1 MMEPSAIGQ
10 AWQRLNRGDAA
21 AVATELADLSASA
34 PEPAILLRGL
44 AYFDAG
50 DSAKAAADFE
60 AVLARD
66 PQNPV
71 AASHLALAKFK
82 TGDALGAANIFDA
95 HPLFPQFGFLER
107 FLHLF
112 WPLRATTDIAAAT
125 YGEDKKPALSADF
138 ARFEAHADRVSK
150 RQKKKLAKALMNECS
165 KDFFN
170 RHYVSARTLAQRA
183 LAVIPDGEDY
193 IITNCAF
200 AMLDGRTQDALELS
214 EPLFQIVV
222 GELTKDPSLSGNV
235 PADVIMIRAAAM
247 HALGKHEEALRL
259 DLDRGADGAGRLG
272 LALLRSDGV
281 ARARQSRECA
291 RRDANRARSVLPR
304 HLGKSRS
311 AVPAQDALMA
321 PHPRSRRIRARSV
334 RARVHLRCTRRDAI

>member
-10 AWQRLNRGDAA
+10 AWQKLNRGDAA

-259 DLDRGADGAGRLG
+259 ISTVAPMGPDDWGSHFFAAMAWHALG
-272 LALLRSDGV
+272 NREN
-281 ARARQSRECA
+281 ARAAMQIALGPFFLDTWENHVQPFLLKTRSWLRTPEAAAFA
-291 RRDANRARSVLPR
+291 RD
-304 HLGKSRS
+304 
-311 AVPAQDALMA
+311 QYA
-321 PHPRSRRIRARSV
+321 PES
-334 RARVHLRCTRRDAI
+334 T